1 MKALL
6 LQCIPGAQSSQNTQP
21 TPGPTTTGYHVVDG
35 GTGGR
40 LKSVALWLC
49 LLLLMRM
56 LGYYVHPNKQI
67 HKVPKVTVSSAHS
80 QSQMLLNQFSVY
92 LIKAPVTSLHTAYG
106 FGWFGWLWSP
116 IEVIQ
121 QTIVQRT
128 SRKLTDKHTF
138 HFTPKERN

>member
-92 LIKAPVTSLHTAYG
+92 LIEGSCHIFAYSI
-106 FGWFGWLWSP
+106 WLW
-116 IEVIQ
+116 
-121 QTIVQRT
+121 
-128 SRKLTDKHTF
+128 LTLVDFGCQLKSF
-138 HFTPKERN
+138 NKQ